1 MKKFMAITLLI
12 LMLLPMLM
20 HTSAAVEPKITM
32 QPQNPHYPEYAVAS
46 YTVKASGTNLHCYWY
61 LEYEGK
67 TYNLSDNTN
76 GIEPWEGYAG
86 ESYGG
91 VQEDANTFVWFFSGI
106 EAGLNGAQIW
116 CEIED
121 GHYSVTS
128 DRAVITVQGSAMP
141 PVIFDMPAAVTA
153 NRGDSVD
160 IRCQAYAP
168 GSSQLSYTWYETT
181 SGRLWDIK
189 AIQPEED
196 SDFMFVDTSSVGTRY
211 YVCGISTSDGGMT
224 YSSVVPVTVLDY
236 DPEPQPEMEIL
247 TTSLPDAV
255 VGQEYKAE
263 LKCNDLYGLFTLY
276 YNPGKLNQLE
286 GSGLRLIK
294 ENFIVGT
301 PLKAGTITFTVC
313 ASGDYGE
320 DYREYTIT
328 VKEAPEVPEETQP
341 DPTQTDPTGTVP
353 QQTEAPEVTGDTQ
366 ITEKDPQ
373 NTEVEGQGFNWKK
386 LLPWVIVLLVIAC
399 AVLAGVVVGVVVIVI
414 IKKKRK

>member
-1 MKKFMAITLLI
+1 MKKILAITLLI

-20 HTSAAVEPKITM
+20 HTSAAAEPKITM

-128 DRAVITVQGSAMP
+128 DRAMITVQGSAMP
-141 PVIFDMPAAVTA
+141 PVIFDMPASVTA

-160 IRCQAYAP
+160 IRCQANAP
-168 GSSQLSYTWYETT
+168 GSSQLSYTWYETS
-181 SGRLWDIK
+181 SGKLWDIK

-211 YVCGISTSDGGMT
+211 YVCGITTSDGGMT

-236 DPEPQPEMEIL
+236 DPEPQP
-247 TTSLPDAV
+247 
-255 VGQEYKAE
+255 
-263 LKCNDLYGLFTLY
+263 
-276 YNPGKLNQLE
+276 
-286 GSGLRLIK
+286 
-294 ENFIVGT
+294 
-301 PLKAGTITFTVC
+301 
-313 ASGDYGE
+313 
-320 DYREYTIT
+320 
-328 VKEAPEVPEETQP
+328 
-341 DPTQTDPTGTVP
+341 DPTETDTTGTAP
-353 QQTEAPEVTGDTQ
+353 QETEAPEVTGDTQ